1 MYQEV
6 ITLFNHH
13 SDRLGDAWYPHLLT
27 GVDLIVDRASVIAKY
42 GAETASS
49 AKLHIKYDSD
59 AEGISINGIP
69 YINPKEWH
77 KLTSDERMEKI
88 TFNADADS
96 ADFFVIGDAGMTE
109 PVFDSVEAS
118 DSLIERL
125 SKQTDI
131 YALTTVSE
139 PYKVIKHFEIMA
151 KG

>member
-1 MYQEV
+1 MYSEV

-27 GVDLIVDRASVIAKY
+27 NVDLIVDRASVIAKY
-42 GAETASS
+42 GPETSSS

-59 AEGISINGIP
+59 GNNLSINGIP

-77 KLTSDERMEKI
+77 NLTTDERKEYI
-88 TFNADADS
+88 TFNSDGIN
-96 ADFFVIGDAGMTE
+96 ADFFVIGDAGYTE
-109 PVFDSVEAS
+109 PIFDDAS
-118 DSLIERL
+118 AQNSLIERI
-125 SKQTDI
+125 SKEKDTYTI
-131 YALTTVSE
+131 VTVSE